1 MQWRTTIVGTYRL
14 TGIAAKYPAVE
25 RNGFRSL
32 PLALDCSARDTAS
45 GIYGAIIQNCTI
57 RTHTDTCPTAAA
69 TTLCKG
75 FIIRI
80 DIGINEEFAEVQ
92 H

>member
-14 TGIAAKYPAVE
+14 TGIAAKYPAVK
-25 RNGFRSL
+25 RNGFRSFT
-32 PLALDCSARDTAS
+32 LALDCSARDTAS

-57 RTHTDTCPTAAA
+57 RTHTDTCPTATT
-69 TTLCKG
+69 TTLRKG
-75 FIIRI
+75 RI
-80 DIGINEEFAEVQ
+80 VGVDFGIDKEFAEVQ

>member
-25 RNGFRSL
+25 RNGLRSL

-57 RTHTDTCPTAAA
+57 RTHTYTCPATAAA
-69 TTLCKG
+69 TLCNG
-75 FIIRI
+75 RI
-80 DIGINEEFAEVQ
+80 VGVDFGIDKEFTEVQ